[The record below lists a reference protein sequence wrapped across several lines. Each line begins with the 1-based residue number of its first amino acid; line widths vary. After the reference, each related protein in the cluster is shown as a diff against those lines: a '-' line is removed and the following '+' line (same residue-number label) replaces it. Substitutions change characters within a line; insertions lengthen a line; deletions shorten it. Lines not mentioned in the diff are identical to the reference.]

1 MFLTLVLSSPLRIR
15 CQAGLWRPQL
25 AFQPTAAHDRP
36 SHFWQVAGGP
46 ASQSNPHMESTSL
59 QSWGLR
65 PEGLVM
71 PPAAGL
77 PSQAMLPA
85 LSSFQGA
92 ADGFDSREPPPQG
105 LQCNTPVA
113 GLQDNQAWLP
123 MRRHSADVGRL
134 GSDYSGQ
141 QAAPNPHHSQPD
153 YHSSSTSP
161 DQLFHQASAPVS
173 PKQNF
178 VTSSC
183 AGFCCN
189 TGILVT

>member
-1 MFLTLVLSSPLRIR
+1 MLLTVLLSSLLKIR

-25 AFQPTAAHDRP
+25 AFQPTAANHRP
-36 SHFWQVAGGP
+36 APFWQVAGGH
-46 ASQSNPHMESTSL
+46 ALQSNPQIESTSL
-59 QSWGLR
+59 QSWDMR

-92 ADGFDSREPPPQG
+92 TDGFDFREPPPQG
-105 LQCNTPVA
+105 LQCHTPVA

-134 GSDYSGQ
+134 GIDHSGQ
-141 QAAPNPHHSQPD
+141 QAAPNPQQPQPD
-153 YHSSSTSP
+153 YHSSNTSP
-161 DQLFHQASAPVS
+161 DQLFQRASAPVS
-173 PKQNF
+173 PQANF

-183 AGFCCN
+183 AGSC
-189 TGILVT
+189 